1 MARRTRSRRSRRRSY
16 RRFRMNPVRTKT
28 ITRYRVRSNPRR
40 RRRGGRRSASIGG
53 LNIRS
58 ILSRNNL
65 TIAGGAVAASSLT
78 DYVIRNFGRNL
89 PGITNVY
96 AVSAYQVAI
105 PAVGAYLTRRF
116 SPALAQG
123 MLIGGLANGIGSL
136 IANFLTPAA
145 RRPAATAAYPRR
157 TRGMGEYLDPVSAYL
172 APAQNAGTGG
182 TFSRYSMSDFGAW
195 SN

>member
-1 MARRTRSRRSRRRSY
+1 
-16 RRFRMNPVRTKT
+16 MNPVRTRM
-28 ITRYRVRSNPRR
+28 ITRRVVRSNPRR
-40 RRRGGRRSASIGG
+40 RRGGRRSSASLGG
-53 LNIRS
+53 LNIKS

-89 PGITNVY
+89 PGITNIY

-105 PAVGAYLTRRF
+105 PVVGAYLTRRF

-123 MLIGGLANGIGSL
+123 MLIGGLANGLGSL
-136 IANFLTPAA
+136 IANFLTPATTA
-145 RRPAATAAYPRR
+145 TRPAATAAMPRR
-157 TRGMGEYLDPVSAYL
+157 TRGMGEYLDPVGAYL
-172 APAQNAGTGG
+172 APAQNAGRGG